1 MLYHPLLTAVLDLV
15 KSEYS
20 KPPPKWHSLSREACK
35 KDLDY
40 LEKECSQV
48 SEFDPS
54 NKRLEMITNMKN
66 GSINLQILECDY
78 GRLFYLHDETQ
89 VNDLPLDL
97 WGRILRVSTEHAL
110 STEKVQ
116 SHPHKFK
123 VFFLANT
130 HLRQFPEANHPV
142 TAININ
148 GGYTY
153 PCNRETIV
161 VYRAEDAT
169 RVLIHE
175 LMHACCLDDMRLG
188 LDQVEAETEAWA
200 ELMYIG
206 LLSRGNTKLF
216 HELLQKQSNW
226 MASQN
231 ELLRQRMKHPIEFPY
246 RYTVAKEEVW
256 LRWGIFR
263 PSKKIKINNSLR
275 LTYPPTDAIKKYFGV
290 SRASTIL

>member
-1 MLYHPLLTAVLDLV
+1 MLHHPLLTVVLDLV

-20 KPPPKWHSLSREACK
+20 KPPPKWHTLSREACK
-35 KDLDY
+35 KDLAY
-40 LEKECSQV
+40 LEKECSQA
-48 SEFDPS
+48 SEFDPL

-78 GRLFYLHDETQ
+78 GRLLYLHDETQ

-110 STEKVQ
+110 VMQ
-116 SHPHKFK
+116 SQAQQPKFK
-123 VFFLANT
+123 VFFLACT
-130 HLRQFPEANHPV
+130 HLREFPSVNGPI

-153 PCNRETIV
+153 TCNRETIV

-175 LMHACCLDDMRLG
+175 LMHACCLDDMSLG
-188 LDQVEAETEAWA
+188 VDRVEAETEAWA
-200 ELMYIG
+200 ELIYVG

-226 MASQN
+226 IASQN
-231 ELLRQRMKHPIEFPY
+231 KLLRQRMKHPTEFPY
-246 RYTVAKEEVW
+246 RYTIAKEKVW

-263 PSKKIKINNSLR
+263 PSKRIEINNSLR
-275 LTYPPTDAIKKYFGV
+275 LTCPPTDAIKKYFGV